1 MCLVQIHIGRQ
12 TVLFG
17 APPVTNFMT
26 NILLSLH
33 SCSTC
38 WQVDVFCEPYEF
50 WVHAHNAVVIQQ
62 EKVELCELDK
72 LFVLQNRSTGKK
84 ERKEKK

>member
-1 MCLVQIHIGRQ
+1 M
-12 TVLFG
+12 
-17 APPVTNFMT
+17 
-26 NILLSLH
+26 
-33 SCSTC
+33 
-38 WQVDVFCEPYEF
+38 DVFCELCEF

-84 ERKEKK
+84 GKKEKNRIEEEA